1 VLAHQPTH
9 LLGVH
14 HNATVA
20 EFGVNTPIAIG
31 FELIAN
37 RFHLRN
43 NGRIVRAC
51 IGPIVEG
58 RAGDPH

>member
-1 VLAHQPTH
+1 
-9 LLGVH
+9 
-14 HNATVA
+14 VA

-37 RFHLRN
+37 RLQLRN